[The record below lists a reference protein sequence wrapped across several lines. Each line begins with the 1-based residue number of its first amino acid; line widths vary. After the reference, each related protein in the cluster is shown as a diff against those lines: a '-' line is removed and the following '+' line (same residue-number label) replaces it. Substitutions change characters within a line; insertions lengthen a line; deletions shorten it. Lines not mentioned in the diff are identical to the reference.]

1 MDTSN
6 FLKTSDFDQ
15 FNGTLISRV
24 MMEKDYIGLERDLE
38 AIIKGK
44 IEEKRNKAREE
55 WKEAMREKEGR

>member
-1 MDTSN
+1 MDTSK

-24 MMEKDYIGLERDLE
+24 MMEKDYVGLERDLD

-44 IEEKRNKAREE
+44 IEERKNKAREE
-55 WKEAMREKEGR
+55 WKEMMRGEE

>member
-1 MDTSN
+1 MDTSK

-24 MMEKDYIGLERDLE
+24 MMEKDYVGLERDID

-44 IEEKRNKAREE
+44 IEERKNKAREE
-55 WKEAMREKEGR
+55 WKEMMRGEE

>member
-1 MDTSN
+1 MDTSK

-24 MMEKDYIGLERDLE
+24 MMEKDYIGLERDLD

-44 IEEKRNKAREE
+44 IEERKNQAREE
-55 WKEAMREKEGR
+55 WKEMMREDH

>member
-1 MDTSN
+1 MDTSK

-24 MMEKDYIGLERDLE
+24 MMEKDYVGLERDLD

-44 IEEKRNKAREE
+44 IEERKNKAREE
-55 WKEAMREKEGR
+55 WKEMMRGED

>member
-24 MMEKDYIGLERDLE
+24 MMEKDYIGLERDLD

-44 IEEKRNKAREE
+44 IEDRKNRAREE
-55 WKEAMREKEGR
+55 WKEMMRREEE